1 MTTTSTVTSLDSTGS
16 LDNEYPGEPS
26 TTYECRMFRHAIKR
40 TEADDFVKTISWE
53 LEGNIPVQLTINED
67 GVIEGHVDVLDY
79 QPACKDQVSSH
90 EKMKIDGSNWNAGRF
105 QGTVFTFDMVV
116 KWTFEYKL
124 ETPSEETTDST
135 DSTTEPTTD
144 SNSNAAD
151 EDTKPKTEIKT
162 LTTNVS
168 LDVFLDNDITNLVFC
183 RRYLEAEQS
192 IIPSHIPGEKDMIMK
207 HYFTLNGKVY
217 TIKEFQQY
225 IQDHPGPFGKCKV

>member
-67 GVIEGHVDVLDY
+67 GVIEGHVDILDY

-116 KWTFEYKL
+116 KWTFEYMLTPL
-124 ETPSEETTDST
+124 EGTTDSAT
-135 DSTTEPTTD
+135 TPTTSNTNTNNNSTT
-144 SNSNAAD
+144 
-151 EDTKPKTEIKT
+151 TKPKTEIKT

-168 LDVFLDNDITNLVFC
+168 LDVYLDNDITNLVFC

-192 IIPSHIPGEKDMIMK
+192 IIPSPIPGEKDMIMK

-217 TIKEFQQY
+217 AIKEFQQY

>member
-26 TTYECRMFRHAIKR
+26 TTYECRMFRHTIKR

-67 GVIEGHVDVLDY
+67 GVIEGHVDILDY

-116 KWTFEYKL
+116 KWTFEYML
-124 ETPSEETTDST
+124 TPLGGTTDSAT
-135 DSTTEPTTD
+135 KPTTP
-144 SNSNAAD
+144 N
-151 EDTKPKTEIKT
+151 
-162 LTTNVS
+162 TN
-168 LDVFLDNDITNLVFC
+168 TNNNTH
-183 RRYLEAEQS
+183 Q
-192 IIPSHIPGEKDMIMK
+192 G
-207 HYFTLNGKVY
+207 
-217 TIKEFQQY
+217 
-225 IQDHPGPFGKCKV
+225 